1 MTACYLSKDKQI
13 ELAQIAQSLATSGKG
28 ILAVDEPAD
37 VIESRFSPVNIENNE
52 ETRRYYRQ
60 LLFRTKKSS
69 QYISDIILCHETFH
83 HKTDDDNTPFP
94 RLLKDNGI
102 ITGITVDKGLEEQC
116 REYKKLGAQ
125 FAKWRAVI
133 KISHHAPSQLA
144 INENASTLAR
154 YASICQQCGLVP
166 IVEPEV
172 LQDGDHDLEEC
183 QRITEKV
190 LATVYKALNDHHVYL
205 EGTLLKPSMVTP
217 GGHNEQYPTIYLNAI
232 NRIALVLSAWEGD
245 KANDEQA
252 LRELIRLAK
261 QNSLA
266 SLGKYEAA
274 MLTIMFR
281 HNSSSS
287 MKYILVTGGV
297 ISGIGK
303 GIISSS
309 IGTILRSHGFRV
321 TSIKIDPYIN
331 IDAGTFS
338 PYEHGEVF
346 VLDDGGEVDLDL
358 GNYERFLDVTLHR
371 DNNITTGKIYQ
382 YVIDKERR
390 GDYLGKTVQVV
401 PHITDAIQEWV
412 ERVARISVDEDQAEP
427 DICIIELGGTI
438 GDIESMS
445 FVEAFRQFQFRVKKE
460 NFCLVHV
467 SLVPQPNS
475 TNEHKTKPTQHS
487 VKELRGY
494 GLTPDLIICRSAT
507 PMPLSAKEKVSMF
520 CQVDKEHVICIPDVK
535 TLFRVPL
542 LMEENG
548 VFNFLSTRLHLMPK
562 SNYDRSL
569 MIKWRDL
576 AER

>member
-28 ILAVDEPAD
+28 ILAADEPAD

-60 LLFRTKKSS
+60 LLFRTKKYS
-69 QYISDIILCHETFH
+69 QYISGIILCHETFH

-217 GGHNEQYPTIYLNAI
+217 GKHSTKKYSVEQVAEATVVTLRRTVPAAVPGIMFLSGGHNEENSTIYLNAI
-232 NRIALVLSAWEGD
+232 NRVELCKPWILSFSYGRALQSSVLRAWKGD
-245 KANDEQA
+245 KTNDEQA
-252 LRELIRLAK
+252 RKEFIRLAK

-274 MLTIMFR
+274 
-281 HNSSSS
+281 
-287 MKYILVTGGV
+287 
-297 ISGIGK
+297 
-303 GIISSS
+303 
-309 IGTILRSHGFRV
+309 
-321 TSIKIDPYIN
+321 
-331 IDAGTFS
+331 A
-338 PYEHGEVF
+338 
-346 VLDDGGEVDLDL
+346 
-358 GNYERFLDVTLHR
+358 
-371 DNNITTGKIYQ
+371 
-382 YVIDKERR
+382 
-390 GDYLGKTVQVV
+390 
-401 PHITDAIQEWV
+401 
-412 ERVARISVDEDQAEP
+412 
-427 DICIIELGGTI
+427 
-438 GDIESMS
+438 
-445 FVEAFRQFQFRVKKE
+445 
-460 NFCLVHV
+460 
-467 SLVPQPNS
+467 
-475 TNEHKTKPTQHS
+475 
-487 VKELRGY
+487 
-494 GLTPDLIICRSAT
+494 
-507 PMPLSAKEKVSMF
+507 
-520 CQVDKEHVICIPDVK
+520 
-535 TLFRVPL
+535 
-542 LMEENG
+542 
-548 VFNFLSTRLHLMPK
+548 
-562 SNYDRSL
+562 
-569 MIKWRDL
+569 
-576 AER
+576 